1 MGLRGQ
7 EPLQE
12 VRHHQQ
18 AALLTWVSKPKRQDV
33 SLMEGCPTQ
42 HVPLVRSL
50 QMQRYRKFAHLG
62 IQVQYVTY
70 RPVKK
75 IKRMLS
81 MAYNHTMQVNTK
93 PITSS
98 P

>member
-1 MGLRGQ
+1 MGLREQ
-7 EPLQE
+7 QPLRG

-18 AALLTWVSKPKRQDV
+18 AALLTWVSKLKHQDV

-42 HVPLVRSL
+42 PVPLVRSS

-62 IQVQYVTY
+62 TPVQYVTY

-93 PITSS
+93 SITSS